1 MLKIFACGLLVA
13 VAFGLASCAP
23 TPSPHLIRISV
34 PDQKMLVF
42 EQGVEIARYDVSTS
56 KFGVGDRP
64 GSYATPL
71 GTMEVEQKIGGGQ
84 PSGMKFKSRRP
95 TGEIV
100 APNSPGRDP
109 IVSRI
114 LWLRGL
120 EAQNRRAFERGIYI
134 HGTAEE
140 WSIGTPASYGCIRM
154 RSRDVIQL
162 FDRVG
167 VGSRVEISN
176 NHFPA
181 ELVQGSGEA
190 GQAQQYNMQARPAAT
205 PTVTGSLNPSR
216 PSGPPAPAPANSR
229 PPGAA
234 PTPIQ
239 AIPARPAASVATPG
253 PLRG

>member
-1 MLKIFACGLLVA
+1 MV
-13 VAFGLASCAP
+13 
-23 TPSPHLIRISV
+23 
-34 PDQKMLVF
+34 VF
-42 EQGVEIARYDVSTS
+42 DRGVEIARYDVSTS

-71 GTMEVEQKIGGGQ
+71 GEMFVKEKIGTGQ

-100 APNSPGRDP
+100 KPNTPGRDP

-114 LWLRGL
+114 LWLKGL
-120 EAQNRRAFERGIYI
+120 EAQNHRAFDRGIYI

-162 FDRVG
+162 YDKVG
-167 VGSRVEISN
+167 VGTRVEVVN

-181 ELVQGSGEA
+181 ALVQGSGETA
-190 GQAQQYNMQARPAAT
+190 PAQQFHMAAK
-205 PTVTGSLNPSR
+205 
-216 PSGPPAPAPANSR
+216 PPV
-229 PPGAA
+229 A
-234 PTPIQ
+234 PTPTAAGPAGPPIQ
-239 AIPARPAASVATPG
+239 AASAAPSPSKSTSSKKRPTTPAAPSTGPTPIPATRSAINSAANCPARS
-253 PLRG
+253 